1 MYENRSV
8 SEAVRGLQT
17 DAENGLDAKQIAERR
32 AKYGFNRLKDQ
43 EKKSLAARIV
53 EQINDPLIMILMVAM
68 AISVMLHEFG
78 DAIIIVT
85 VVALNAAVGIIQEG
99 KAGRAVEAL
108 KQIAEP
114 HAQVCREGVE
124 KTVPAQELVPGDVV
138 ILEAGNRVPADV
150 RLIESLGVFAEE
162 STLTGESVP
171 VEKDANYVEGD
182 NADNSSPNMAYMST
196 YITKGRGRGVVT
208 ATGMDTRVGHIADM
222 LHGHREKLT
231 PLQIRLGEL
240 GRVLSALAVGICVL
254 LFVVALLQKRD
265 VGDMLLTSVSLA
277 VASRH
282 CYDCAGVE
290 CVPYGKGKNNC
301 PQAVR
306 RGDIRGRGGGLF

>member
-254 LFVVALLQKRD
+254 LFVVALL
-265 VGDMLLTSVSLA
+265 L
-277 VASRH
+277 
-282 CYDCAGVE
+282 
-290 CVPYGKGKNNC
+290 
-301 PQAVR
+301 
-306 RGDIRGRGGGLF
+306 

>member
-108 KQIAEP
+108 
-114 HAQVCREGVE
+114 
-124 KTVPAQELVPGDVV
+124 
-138 ILEAGNRVPADV
+138 
-150 RLIESLGVFAEE
+150 
-162 STLTGESVP
+162 
-171 VEKDANYVEGD
+171 
-182 NADNSSPNMAYMST
+182 
-196 YITKGRGRGVVT
+196 
-208 ATGMDTRVGHIADM
+208 
-222 LHGHREKLT
+222 
-231 PLQIRLGEL
+231 
-240 GRVLSALAVGICVL
+240 
-254 LFVVALLQKRD
+254 
-265 VGDMLLTSVSLA
+265 
-277 VASRH
+277 
-282 CYDCAGVE
+282 
-290 CVPYGKGKNNC
+290 
-301 PQAVR
+301 
-306 RGDIRGRGGGLF
+306 